1 MEICA
6 RAGAARSQRGD
17 DALLPCCCCARLS
30 PLLIPPRRNY
40 KNICHSHPF
49 FSWCGLS
56 LPESAGT
63 VSSFFSVAVGP
74 FSLLPSPSRSL
85 THPPRQR
92 LTFQDIGNFTQN
104 GHHKRRGSERGE
116 RRRSSVVLLLLRPR
130 WLARSLALEG
140 GTSLNFYLK
149 S

>member
-49 FSWCGLS
+49 FHGAVCLFLS
-56 LPESAGT
+56 QPELFRP
-63 VSSFFSVAVGP
+63 SFRSQSVGP
-74 FSLLPSPSRSL
+74 FSLPSPSRSL

-116 RRRSSVVLLLLRPR
+116 RRRSSVVLLLLWPR